1 MNHMKNPAP
10 EHLVEQTAI
19 TVGARVRYY
28 SDGRQVGTVSDL
40 IRDIGNGQLVAVIN
54 VDHDLPGI
62 VEMMPVT
69 ELASVHREA
78 EAACA

>member
-10 EHLVEQTAI
+10 ERLVEQTAI

-28 SDGRQVGTVSDL
+28 SDGHQAGTVSDL
-40 IRDIGNGQLVAVIN
+40 IHDISNGQLVAVIN
-54 VDHDLPGI
+54 VDHDLSGI

-69 ELASVHREA
+69 DLHMMGGFHG
-78 EAACA
+78 